1 MNGKKNGKG
10 IEYNDYNDSK
20 YEGEYINWIKNGRWK
35 EYYCDDNG
43 DENQLIFDGEYLN
56 DYKLR
61 GKEYYKNGKLKFE
74 IEYLFTEKY
83 NGKIYDY
90 NGNIL
95 FELYNDNARIEYN
108 SSTINIFI
116 CENLN
121 KKN

>member
-1 MNGKKNGKG
+1 
-10 IEYNDYNDSK
+10 
-20 YEGEYINWIKNGRWK
+20 
-35 EYYCDDNG
+35 
-43 DENQLIFDGEYLN
+43 LN

-108 SSTINIFI
+108 SSTIKIFI